1 MSIIIDISFF
11 IKQILLMTSIHFS
24 KKYIY
29 TPIIVF
35 LIFITSIFQSV
46 DAKDTSLMIMIT
58 DKNCLYCIVWEKQIG
73 KIYPKTE
80 IAKKFSLHR
89 IEVKNFVNYT
99 KYDLKKTNITPT
111 FIFIKNDN
119 EVGRIEG
126 YTNPEMF
133 WWQVD
138 EIIDN

>member
-1 MSIIIDISFF
+1 M
-11 IKQILLMTSIHFS
+11 KSIHLS

-29 TPIIVF
+29 THIIF
-35 LIFITSIFQSV
+35 FFIFITSIFQSV

-58 DKNCLYCIVWEKQIG
+58 DKYCLYCIVWEKQIG

-80 IAKKFSLHR
+80 IAKKFPLHR

-119 EVGRIEG
+119 EAGRIEG

-133 WWQVD
+133 WWQLSSFK
-138 EIIDN
+138 E

>member
-1 MSIIIDISFF
+1 M
-11 IKQILLMTSIHFS
+11 KSIHLS

-35 LIFITSIFQSV
+35 FIFITSIFQSV
-46 DAKDTSLMIMIT
+46 NAKNTSSMIMIT

-80 IAKKFSLHR
+80 IAKKFPLHR

-99 KYDLKKTNITPT
+99 KYDLKKTDITPT

-119 EVGRIEG
+119 EEGRIEG

>member
-1 MSIIIDISFF
+1 MKSI
-11 IKQILLMTSIHFS
+11 LFS

-35 LIFITSIFQSV
+35 FIFITSIFQSA
-46 DAKDTSLMIMIT
+46 DAKETSLMIMIT
-58 DKNCLYCIVWEKQIG
+58 EKNCLYCIVWEKQIG

-80 IAKKFSLHR
+80 IAKKFPLHR
-89 IEVKNFVNYT
+89 TEVKNFVNYT

-119 EVGRIEG
+119 ETGRIEG

>member
-1 MSIIIDISFF
+1 
-11 IKQILLMTSIHFS
+11 MTSIHFS

-29 TPIIVF
+29 TPIIIF
-35 LIFITSIFQSV
+35 FIFITSIFQSV

-80 IAKKFSLHR
+80 IAKKFPLHR

>member
-1 MSIIIDISFF
+1 M
-11 IKQILLMTSIHFS
+11 KSIHLS

-35 LIFITSIFQSV
+35 FIFITSIFKSV

-80 IAKKFSLHR
+80 IAKKFPLHR

>member
-1 MSIIIDISFF
+1 
-11 IKQILLMTSIHFS
+11 MTSIHFS

-35 LIFITSIFQSV
+35 FIFITSIFQSV

-80 IAKKFSLHR
+80 IAKKFPLHR

-119 EVGRIEG
+119 EAGRIEG

>member
-1 MSIIIDISFF
+1 M
-11 IKQILLMTSIHFS
+11 KSIHLS

-35 LIFITSIFQSV
+35 FIFITSIFQSV

-80 IAKKFSLHR
+80 IAKKFPLHR

>member
-1 MSIIIDISFF
+1 M
-11 IKQILLMTSIHFS
+11 KSIHLS

-35 LIFITSIFQSV
+35 FIFITSIFQSV

-80 IAKKFSLHR
+80 IAKKFPLHR

-111 FIFIKNDN
+111 FIFIRNNN
-119 EVGRIEG
+119 EQGRIEG
-126 YTNPEMF
+126 YTSPEMF

-138 EIIDN
+138 EIIGD

>member
-1 MSIIIDISFF
+1 M
-11 IKQILLMTSIHFS
+11 KSIHLS

-29 TPIIVF
+29 TPIVVF
-35 LIFITSIFQSV
+35 FIFITSIFQSV

-80 IAKKFSLHR
+80 IAKKFPLHR

-119 EVGRIEG
+119 EAGRIEG

>member
-1 MSIIIDISFF
+1 
-11 IKQILLMTSIHFS
+11 MTPVHFS
-24 KKYIY
+24 KKYIS
-29 TPIIVF
+29 TLIIVLF
-35 LIFITSIFQSV
+35 IFIISMFKSV
-46 DAKDTSLMIMIT
+46 NAKDSSLMIMIT

-80 IAKKFSLHR
+80 IAEKFPLHR
-89 IEVKNFVNYT
+89 IEVKNFINYT
-99 KYDLKKTNITPT
+99 KYNLKKTNITPT
-111 FIFIKNDN
+111 FIFIKNNN
-119 EVGRIEG
+119 EEGRIEG

>member
-1 MSIIIDISFF
+1 M
-11 IKQILLMTSIHFS
+11 KSIHLS

-35 LIFITSIFQSV
+35 FIFITSIFQSV
-46 DAKDTSLMIMIT
+46 NAKDTSLMIMIT

-80 IAKKFSLHR
+80 IAKKFPLHR

-111 FIFIKNDN
+111 FIFIKNNN
-119 EVGRIEG
+119 EEGRIEG

>member
-1 MSIIIDISFF
+1 MKSI
-11 IKQILLMTSIHFS
+11 LFS

-35 LIFITSIFQSV
+35 FIFITSIFQSV

-80 IAKKFSLHR
+80 IAKKFPLHR

-119 EVGRIEG
+119 EAGRIEG
-126 YTNPEMF
+126 YTNSEMF

>member
-1 MSIIIDISFF
+1 
-11 IKQILLMTSIHFS
+11 MTSVHFS
-24 KKYIY
+24 KKNIS
-29 TPIIVF
+29 TLFIVLF
-35 LIFITSIFQSV
+35 IFIISV
-46 DAKDTSLMIMIT
+46 FNSVNAKDSSLMIMIT

-80 IAKKFSLHR
+80 IAEKFPLHR
-89 IEVKNFVNYT
+89 IEVKNFINYT
-99 KYDLKKTNITPT
+99 KYNLKKTNIAPT
-111 FIFIKNDN
+111 FIFIKNNN
-119 EVGRIEG
+119 EEGRIEG

>member
-1 MSIIIDISFF
+1 M
-11 IKQILLMTSIHFS
+11 KSIHLS

-35 LIFITSIFQSV
+35 FIFITSIFQSV

-80 IAKKFSLHR
+80 IAEKFPLHR

-119 EVGRIEG
+119 ETGRIEG

>member
-1 MSIIIDISFF
+1 M
-11 IKQILLMTSIHFS
+11 KSIHLS

-35 LIFITSIFQSV
+35 FIFITSTFQSV

-80 IAKKFSLHR
+80 IAKKFPLHR

-119 EVGRIEG
+119 EAGRIEG

>member
-1 MSIIIDISFF
+1 MKSI
-11 IKQILLMTSIHFS
+11 LFS
-24 KKYIY
+24 KKYIH

-35 LIFITSIFQSV
+35 FIFITSIFQSV

-80 IAKKFSLHR
+80 IAKKFPLHR

-119 EVGRIEG
+119 ETGRIEG

>member
-1 MSIIIDISFF
+1 
-11 IKQILLMTSIHFS
+11 MTSIHLS

-35 LIFITSIFQSV
+35 FIFITSIFQSV

-80 IAKKFSLHR
+80 IAKKFPLHR

-119 EVGRIEG
+119 ETGRIEG

>member
-1 MSIIIDISFF
+1 M
-11 IKQILLMTSIHFS
+11 KSIHLS

-35 LIFITSIFQSV
+35 FIFITSIFQSV
-46 DAKDTSLMIMIT
+46 EAKDTSLMIMIT

-80 IAKKFSLHR
+80 VAKKFPLHR

-119 EVGRIEG
+119 EAGRIEG